1 MPPQIPHPDPGVPD
15 TRGPLSYIWWLVRCQ
30 PWRVLRGSL
39 FGTAWMIGLSVRPY
53 LIARAV
59 DDGLRAGDNAALLL
73 WVVAIVLAGVGLSYL
88 GIMRHRTMTFVREDA
103 TARSAGVLL
112 RQLARIGAVLP
123 RRLAAGEVATVGGSD
138 ISHVSHVLTLT
149 GPGVGAV
156 VAYAVIAVV
165 LWSVSPLLAVC
176 VLVGVPAIALVVG
189 PLLRRLERAE
199 SVYRQ
204 QQGALTTR
212 AGDIVA
218 GLRVLAGVGGRG
230 LFARRYAADSR
241 RLLAEGYRVGAVYSW
256 IDALTVAIPGLFLSA
271 VVWLAARMAVTGD
284 ITIGQLVAVY
294 GYVATLIVPVW
305 FLLEGS
311 YQLIR
316 GRVAAGR
323 IVALLTLVP
332 DDAGGPR
339 ESAEPRRFAEPRR
352 AAEARRPAE
361 PAARPEGGPPAT
373 VPTAR
378 PPGNPA
384 APGRP
389 GGLHDPATGLHDP
402 ATGLHDPATGLTVPA
417 GRLVGVAAAE
427 PGEADALADRLGR
440 YVPGD
445 VTWGGVPLAA
455 IPLDDVRARILVAD
469 HDSYLFAGTLRDVL
483 RAGRPGDQ
491 AGRAGDR
498 AGRAG
503 GRAGRAGD
511 RAGPVGGDG
520 RGDEH
525 RAHAAA
531 DDARL
536 TAGLRAASA
545 EEVVDALPDGLDT
558 PLGTRARTLSGGQ
571 RQRVRLARALLAEPE
586 VLILIDP
593 TSAVDAHTE
602 ARIAERLRA
611 ARAGRTTILLTT
623 SPLLLGHADTVAH
636 LRAGRIVATGTHA
649 ELLDRDRGYRALV
662 ARDGDAVDLDPA
674 AGAEGALR

>member
-1 MPPQIPHPDPGVPD
+1 M
-15 TRGPLSYIWWLVRCQ
+15 
-30 PWRVLRGSL
+30 LRGSL

-53 LIARAV
+53 LVSRAV
-59 DDGLRAGDNAALLL
+59 DDGLRAGEDAALLL
-73 WVVAIVLAGVGLSYL
+73 WVAAIVVAGVGLSYL

-103 TARSAGVLL
+103 TARSAAVLL

-138 ISHVSHVLTLT
+138 IGYTSQVLTLT

-156 VAYAVIAVV
+156 VAYGVIAVV
-165 LWSVSPLLAVC
+165 LWSVSPFLALC

-199 SVYRQ
+199 SVYRE

-230 LFARRYAADSR
+230 LFARRYAAGSR
-241 RLLAEGYRVGAVYSW
+241 RLLAEGYRVGAVNSW
-256 IDALTVAIPGLFLSA
+256 IDALTVAIPGLFLAA

-323 IVALLTLVP
+323 IVALLNLVP
-332 DDAGGPR
+332 DDDAG
-339 ESAEPRRFAEPRR
+339 
-352 AAEARRPAE
+352 
-361 PAARPEGGPPAT
+361 PAARPEGDPPAT
-373 VPTAR
+373 VPAAR
-378 PPGNPA
+378 PPGIPTV
-384 APGRP
+384 PRRP
-389 GGLHDPATGLHDP
+389 GD
-402 ATGLHDPATGLTVPA
+402 LHDPATGLTVPA
-417 GRLVGVAAAE
+417 GRLVGVAAAD

-440 YVPGD
+440 YVPGG

-455 IPLDDVRARILVAD
+455 VSLDEVRARILVAD
-469 HDSYLFAGTLRDVL
+469 HDSYLFAGTLRDIL
-483 RAGRPGDQ
+483 
-491 AGRAGDR
+491 
-498 AGRAG
+498 
-503 GRAGRAGD
+503 RAGRAGD
-511 RAGPVGGDG
+511 GRRAGHP
-520 RGDEH
+520 
-525 RAHAAA
+525 AHAGG
-531 DDARL
+531 DARL

-545 EEVVDALPDGLDT
+545 EEIVDALPAGLDT
-558 PLGTRARTLSGGQ
+558 PLGARARTLSGGQ

-586 VLILIDP
+586 VLILLDP

-602 ARIAERLRA
+602 ARIAARLRA
-611 ARAGRTTILLTT
+611 ARAGRTTIVLTT

-636 LRAGRIVATGTHA
+636 LRGGRIVGTGTHP
-649 ELLDRDRGYRALV
+649 ELLDRDRRYRELV
-662 ARDGDAVDLDPA
+662 ARDGDAADRDPS